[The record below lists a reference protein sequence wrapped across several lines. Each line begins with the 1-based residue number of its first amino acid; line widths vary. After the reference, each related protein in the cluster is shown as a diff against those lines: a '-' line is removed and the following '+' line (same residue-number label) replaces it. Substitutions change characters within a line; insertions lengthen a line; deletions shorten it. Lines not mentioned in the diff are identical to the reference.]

1 MRYTLF
7 LYFVAVLTK
16 VISLDFKEALK
27 MSLFQ
32 PNSQWLDGPIVIK
45 SLQATLK
52 DYIKD
57 LHKWLS
63 HPTEDGNKII
73 TGVIKYIIYYYIE
86 ILLTS
91 SHSIR
96 LSHVILA
103 RIEEDVKCLN
113 EVFKE
118 YLASLFD
125 NRLELLMLDL
135 KPLNDLI
142 TLCHMDFKDAGT
154 VMVNFIKTELYRDF
168 GSSCIKV
175 WQVIMNMKGESK
187 DVSVVYL
194 YSYDMSWCV
203 CICFQNINRMYRCK
217 KPYITMSCT
226 GVGIQPLSSP

>member
-1 MRYTLF
+1 MCYIV
-7 LYFVAVLTK
+7 LYCTVGLLIVSIPSVCIAVLTK

-57 LHKWLS
+57 LHRWLS
-63 HPTEDGNKII
+63 HPIDDGNKIL
-73 TGVIKYIIYYYIE
+73 TGVIKYVIYYYIE

-91 SHSIR
+91 SSSIR

-118 YLASLFD
+118 YLVTLF
-125 NRLELLMLDL
+125 ET
-135 KPLNDLI
+135 I
-142 TLCHMDFKDAGT
+142 
-154 VMVNFIKTELYRDF
+154 E
-168 GSSCIKV
+168 
-175 WQVIMNMKGESK
+175 
-187 DVSVVYL
+187 
-194 YSYDMSWCV
+194 
-203 CICFQNINRMYRCK
+203 
-217 KPYITMSCT
+217 
-226 GVGIQPLSSP
+226 